1 MRGRAVGGAV
11 SRAWR
16 RRPVRVLV
24 PLVAVA
30 VAGSAVA
37 IAVGTGS
44 AARRLPVVSASQLV
58 SAIRQTHLSGFS
70 GTILA
75 QMSLGLPDADP
86 MRAPDSALMPMAG
99 AHTLRYWY
107 GGPDQERVALLEPTS
122 ETDVFRSGSEVWQW
136 NSSTHVAI
144 HSVLAP
150 AVSADLG
157 APIAAAPLTFAAITP
172 QELGERAVAAADNG
186 TTTVTVAGGP
196 SIADRATYAL
206 TLTPDDSVPTRIGRV
221 RISVDATEKVPLGV
235 QVYARGEDEPA
246 IDVSFTSITFKRP
259 ADAYF
264 TFAPPP
270 GAVVR
275 RGMQPQLVTAGQTAN
290 SPALMQLPSGG
301 WAAVSE
307 YRTPTAPVLRSLGT
321 TDRVRQVRGVW
332 GQATLVDT
340 PLLCLLVTED
350 GRIFAGAVDPPLL
363 YAAAA
368 G

>member
-1 MRGRAVGGAV
+1 V
-11 SRAWR
+11 SRTWH
-16 RRPVRVLV
+16 RRPARILV
-24 PLVAVA
+24 PLLALAVAGTAVA
-30 VAGSAVA
+30 VVLSGGSPD
-37 IAVGTGS
+37 
-44 AARRLPVVSASQLV
+44 RRLPVVSASQLIG
-58 SAIRQTHLSGFS
+58 AIRQTHLSGFS

-107 GGPDQERVALLEPTS
+107 GGPELERVALLEPTS
-122 ETDVFRSGSEVWQW
+122 ETDVFRSGSQVWQW

-172 QELGERAVAAADNG
+172 QELGERAVAAAG
-186 TTTVTVAGGP
+186 EATSATVADGP

-206 TLTPDDSVPTRIGRV
+206 TLTPDASVPTRIGHV
-221 RISVDATEKVPLGV
+221 RISVDAQEKVPLGV
-235 QVYARGEDEPA
+235 QVYARGDDEPA

-264 TFAPPP
+264 TFAPPA
-270 GAVVR
+270 GATVR
-275 RGMQPQLVTAGQTAN
+275 RGMQPQLVTAGQSAD

-321 TDRVRQVRGVW
+321 TDRVRQVTGLW
-332 GQATLVDT
+332 GRATLVDT